1 MEEKEQY
8 SSERTAAENR
18 LLANGVIC
26 HVARKPFLIPSESTE
41 IMVGEKKLFTHI
53 WQLNFQWLRKISAAK

>member
-18 LLANGVIC
+18 LLENGVIC

-41 IMVGEKKLFTHI
+41 IMVGEKSYLYIFDNWI
-53 WQLNFQWLRKISAAK
+53 FND

>member
-18 LLANGVIC
+18 LLENGVIC
-26 HVARKPFLIPSESTE
+26 HVARKPFLIPSELTE
-41 IMVGEKKLFTHI
+41 IMVGEKSYLYIFD
-53 WQLNFQWLRKISAAK
+53 N

>member
-18 LLANGVIC
+18 LLENGVIC

-53 WQLNFQWLRKISAAK
+53 